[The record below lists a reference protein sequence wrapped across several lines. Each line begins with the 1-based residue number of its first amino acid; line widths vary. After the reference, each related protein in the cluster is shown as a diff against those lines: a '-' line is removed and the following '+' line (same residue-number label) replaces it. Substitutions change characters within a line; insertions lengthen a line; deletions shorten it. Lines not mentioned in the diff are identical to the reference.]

1 MSTSGER
8 HDDHVPAGSPAGTVV
23 VRDDEV
29 AATAPASPRGV
40 WLLTAMIA
48 LVTTGLAVPEVAH
61 GLPLRL
67 SLTWWLL
74 VPLFAVAEVLVIHL
88 PTQRSSHSHTLR
100 EIPAIAGLTF
110 LGSGQYLT
118 AYLLGA
124 ALALVLWSHMR
135 GVKLVFNV
143 SMFGLE
149 ASLGFLAYHVLLGS
163 GDPFSPLA
171 WAAALAAVLVTDL
184 VSAAAVTGAISLS
197 EGSFDGEVLRQA
209 LRSGVPAAVVNGC
222 VAVLIVTLVTERP
235 AAIPLL
241 GVVVGLLVIGYRQYV
256 SLVRGHARTQLLYRF
271 MGSTGHSAELQ
282 DVVSTIVAEAGEL
295 MRADRVELL
304 IDLPGEDDPG
314 LLRRVS
320 WRGSGAISEDTVS
333 RITSTWWRDT
343 LEGASVLLDR
353 DTANRARQARGTDVP
368 RDGLAVPVQQH
379 DGVTRSVLVV
389 SARAFEQETFDE
401 EDLRVLESL
410 AAHAA
415 VALDKAAVVDRLRR
429 LLDERAHEALHD
441 PLTGLLNRRAFN
453 EALASA
459 IGPGG
464 GSVLLLDLDDFK
476 DVNDTLGHTAG
487 DRLLMVTGERLQGDG
502 SKLVA
507 RLGGDEF
514 AVLLP
519 GVALAEA
526 MTIARELHE
535 VVCQPVPLRE
545 VMISTSASIG
555 VAEMGRG
562 PVSGEEMLSQAD
574 LAMYA
579 AKSARSGVEAYHA
592 RDGDST
598 ARRLSLAADLP
609 RAMRDGELQLWF
621 QPQASTA
628 TGEVT
633 GFEALL
639 RWDHPRFGW
648 VPPPEIVSVAHRT
661 GLTQDLTGYVLSN
674 ALTTRAVWARAGHD
688 IDVSVNVTPRDISDA
703 AIVDRVDA
711 LLRETRTPPGA
722 LVVEITE
729 SDAMRDPERCA
740 VVLGALAARGVR
752 LSVDDFGT
760 GYSSLAYLDRL
771 PVHEVKIDQ
780 SFVFRVEKDASDST
794 IVRATVNLAHDLGL
808 RVVAEGVENDLAKA
822 LVSEM
827 GCDLYQGY
835 GLARAMPAREVLDWL
850 TRQNALSRVRAG
862 ALLA

>member
-1 MSTSGER
+1 MNRPAVR
-8 HDDHVPAGSPAGTVV
+8 HDDHVPAGSPAGTSVV
-23 VRDDEV
+23 HD
-29 AATAPASPRGV
+29 AARTASGSQRGV
-40 WLLTAMIA
+40 WLLTAVIA
-48 LVTTGLAVPEVAH
+48 TLTVGLATPSVAD

-67 SLTWWLL
+67 SLSWWLL

-100 EIPAIAGLTF
+100 EIPAIGGLTF

-124 ALALVLWSHMR
+124 ALALVVWSHMR

-149 ASLGFLAYHVLLGS
+149 ASLGFLTYHLLLGP
-163 GDPFSPLA
+163 GDPFSPRA

-184 VSAAAVTGAISLS
+184 VSAAAVTGAISLA
-197 EGSFDGEVLRQA
+197 EGTFDTEVLRQA
-209 LRSGVPAAVVNGC
+209 LRTGVPAAVVNGC

-241 GVVVGLLVIGYRQYV
+241 GVVVGLLVNGYRQYV

-295 MRADRVELL
+295 MRADVVQLLVEVST
-304 IDLPGEDDPG
+304 EDG
-314 LLRRVS
+314 GRSMRRVS
-320 WRGSGAISEDTVS
+320 WRASGAVSEDIVS
-333 RITSTWWRDT
+333 RTGAAWWRDALDGT
-343 LEGASVLLDR
+343 SVLLDR
-353 DTANRARQARGTDVP
+353 DTANRARQAGGTDVP

-379 DGVTRSVLVV
+379 DGTTRSALVV
-389 SARAFEQETFDE
+389 SARAFEQESFDA

-441 PLTGLLNRRAFN
+441 PLTGLLNRRAFS
-453 EALASA
+453 EALASSV
-459 IGPGG
+459 GSG

-487 DRLLMVTGERLQGDG
+487 DRLLEVTAQRLQGDG

-519 GVALAEA
+519 GVGLEEA
-526 MTIARELHE
+526 MTVAHDLYA
-535 VVCQPVPLRE
+535 VVCEPVPLRE
-545 VMISTSASIG
+545 VMISTSASVG
-555 VAEMGRG
+555 VAEMGRDL
-562 PVSGEEMLSQAD
+562 VSSEEVLGRAD

-579 AKSARSGVEAYHA
+579 AKTARSGVEAYHA

-621 QPQASTA
+621 QPQAATR

-648 VPPPEIVSVAHRT
+648 VPPPEVVAVAHRT
-661 GLTQDLTGYVLSN
+661 GLTQALNGYVLRN
-674 ALTTRAVWARAGHD
+674 ALTTRAAWARAGHD
-688 IDVSVNVTPRDISDA
+688 IDVSVNVTPRDVSDA
-703 AIVDRVDA
+703 GIVDRVDA

-722 LVVEITE
+722 LVLEITE

-771 PVHEVKIDQ
+771 PVHEVKIDR
-780 SFVFRVEKDASDST
+780 SFVFRVEKNASDST

-835 GLARAMPAREVLDWL
+835 GLARAMPGDEVLDWL
-850 TRQNALSRVRAG
+850 VRQNALSRVRVG
-862 ALLA
+862 SVLA